1 MRTLCERGAVNA
13 VTALS
18 TIMLLV
24 PAFGLVQI
32 TNGAEEV
39 TLEDRFRAHV
49 AAVNDGEIEK
59 NLSFFAD
66 DATFMIGTSVLRGK
80 DALRRL
86 FLRDAARNCVLTV
99 IDARTDGNTVTA
111 TVIERNDYLKARGV
125 DEGQHTV
132 ECDFRDGLITQ
143 IRLKIPDQRGRRGL
157 GMMRGSFL
165 GLLRMQPVEKE
176 LKLSE
181 DQIGKVNEV
190 AEKLGKEMME
200 QFADLR
206 EIEDR
211 QEQRAKMIELGDQ
224 FDGKA
229 HEQVR
234 EILSE
239 DQMRRLY
246 QIRLQVRGAVYG
258 LNNRWIADRLEL
270 TDEQKQKAAELDKA
284 TQDKIFDAFGSFR
297 DLSQEQRREKMGE
310 VREKIGKIRSEA
322 DEQALR
328 ILTAEQ
334 REALEKMKG
343 EILEL

>member
-1 MRTLCERGAVNA
+1 
-13 VTALS
+13 
-18 TIMLLV
+18 MLLV

-32 TNGAEEV
+32 ANGAEEV

-66 DATFMIGTSVLRGK
+66 DATFIMGTSVLRGK
-80 DALRRL
+80 DALRKL
-86 FLRDAARNCVLTV
+86 FQRDAAQNCVLTV

-111 TVIERNDYLKARGV
+111 TVIERNDLMKAQGV
-125 DEGQHTV
+125 DEAQHTA
-132 ECDFRDGLITQ
+132 EIDFRDGLITQ
-143 IRLKIPDQRGRRGL
+143 IRLKLPDRWSLRGFGVMP
-157 GMMRGSFL
+157 GTFL
-165 GLLRMQPVEKE
+165 GLLRRKPVEKE

-190 AEKLGKEMME
+190 AEKLWKEMRE
-200 QFADLR
+200 QLADLR

-211 QEQRAKMIELGDQ
+211 QEQRAKMAKMTELGDQ
-224 FDGKA
+224 FDGRA

-297 DLSQEQRREKMGE
+297 DLSQEQRLEKIGE

-328 ILTAEQ
+328 ILSAEQ